1 MELKNPSDNL
11 HIYKQVS
18 SVPEDAQKPFE
29 SSWGK
34 KLTEINS
41 MWRIQKLTELFGP
54 CGEGWFT
61 EVTRQERVDFPN
73 GEVCIFTDINLYLK
87 DTKTGRW
94 SKPIRGTG
102 GNRLVLK
109 NADGLFIDDEAYKKA
124 YTDALGIACK
134 ALGFGADIYWG
145 RNDSKYD
152 SGTATTASPSA
163 KESDSKPETAASPQK
178 TETTESVKGLPELSP
193 SHPRWDAFISWAA
206 KKPKDKPS
214 WQLRSAIRK
223 QWTITDANFTELM
236 KLAGRAS

>member
-34 KLTEINS
+34 KLTEING

-73 GEVCIFTDINLYLK
+73 GEVCVFTDINLYLK
-87 DTKTGRW
+87 DTKSGRW

-163 KESDSKPETAASPQK
+163 KEVEKKPETVAAPQK
-178 TETTESVKGLPELSP
+178 TETAENVKGLPELSP

-236 KLAGRAS
+236 RLAGRAS

>member
-1 MELKNPSDNL
+1 MELKNPDNM
-11 HIYKQVS
+11 HIFKQVQ
-18 SVPEDAQKPFE
+18 SVPQEAQKPFE

-34 KLTEINS
+34 RLTEING

-61 EVTRQERVDFPN
+61 EVTRQESVSFPN
-73 GEVCIFTDINLYLK
+73 GEVCIFTDVNLYLK
-87 DTKTGRW
+87 DSKSGKW

-109 NADGLFIDDEAYKKA
+109 TADGLFIDDEAYKKA

-152 SGTATTASPSA
+152 SGTATAASASKRQGKTDDAKHETASASGN
-163 KESDSKPETAASPQK
+163 ESD
-178 TETTESVKGLPELSP
+178 GLPVLNPE
-193 SHPRWDAFISWAA
+193 HPRWNAFISWAA
-206 KKPKDKPS
+206 KKPSDRPS
-214 WQLRSAIRK
+214 WQLKSAIRK
-223 QWTITDANFTELM
+223 QWRISDADFTALM
-236 KLAGRAS
+236 RLAGRNS

>member
-11 HIYKQVS
+11 HIYRQVS

-34 KLTEINS
+34 TLTEING

-73 GEVCIFTDINLYLK
+73 GEVCVFTDINLYLK

-163 KESDSKPETAASPQK
+163 KASDSKPETAAAPQK
-178 TETTESVKGLPELSP
+178 TETTDSVKGLPELSP